1 MLQQVPPVANFSL
14 PYVDTFDL
22 VANDTT
28 PKYTSD
34 MAGVFTAISVD
45 DVPGKVLQQQTNSAP
60 SCTHGGGGWFG
71 SLIGKAYTDSIA
83 QGHSAHINGCY
94 PQMIRQRLAC
104 VNVVDA
110 RRWIVDRL

>member
-45 DVPGKVLQQQTNSAP
+45 DVPGKVLQQQTNSP
-60 SCTHGGGGWFG
+60 VM
-71 SLIGKAYTDSIA
+71 
-83 QGHSAHINGCY
+83 Y
-94 PQMIRQRLAC
+94 PWRRRL
-104 VNVVDA
+104 VRILN
-110 RRWIVDRL
+110 W